1 MAHPPHPRSRPKGA
15 RPRKRETAGDDG
27 PLRLYGLH
35 TVAAALANPHRK
47 ALRLIATPN
56 ALARLAERDIRPD
69 VPVTETSV
77 KEINR
82 MIGGDAVHQGL
93 VLEAEPLAPLSLE
106 DLAETRLLLVLD
118 QTTDP
123 HNVGAILR
131 SAAAFA
137 VDAVIVPRRH
147 SAAETAALAKAASG
161 ALDIVPLVA
170 VRNLSDTLEE
180 LGKAGLARIGLDS
193 EGDEPLEDALEADDV
208 AGRPLVVVLGS
219 EGKGLRP
226 RTRAT
231 CDRLARLDMPGEIKS
246 LNVSNAAA
254 LALYAATRARKR

>member
-1 MAHPPHPRSRPKGA
+1 MTRPPHSRSRPQGG
-15 RPRKRETAGDDG
+15 RPRRREAAADDG

-35 TVAAALANPHRK
+35 TVAAALANPRRTAH
-47 ALRLIATPN
+47 RLIATPN
-56 ALARLAERDIRPD
+56 ALARLAERDIHPD
-69 VPVTETSV
+69 IPVTEASV

-82 MIGGDAVHQGL
+82 MVGGDAVHQGL
-93 VLEAEPLAPLSLE
+93 VLEVAPLQTMGLE
-106 DLAETRLLLVLD
+106 ELAETQLLLALD

-147 SAAETAALAKAASG
+147 SAAETATLAKSASG
-161 ALDIVPLVA
+161 ALDIVPLVS
-170 VRNLSDTLEE
+170 VRNLSDTLDE
-180 LGKAGLARIGLDS
+180 LGKAGLVRIGLDS
-193 EGDEPLEDALEADDV
+193 EGDEPLEDALVADDV
-208 AGRPLVVVLGS
+208 VGRPLVVVLGS

-231 CDRLARLDMPGEIKS
+231 CDRLVRLDMPGEIKS

-254 LALYAATRARKR
+254 LALYAATRSRQR

>member
-1 MAHPPHPRSRPKGA
+1 
-15 RPRKRETAGDDG
+15 
-27 PLRLYGLH
+27 
-35 TVAAALANPHRK
+35 
-47 ALRLIATPN
+47 
-56 ALARLAERDIRPD
+56 
-69 VPVTETSV
+69 
-77 KEINR
+77 
-82 MIGGDAVHQGL
+82 MIGGDAVHQGI
-93 VLEAEPLAPLSLE
+93 VLEAEPLDSMSLE
-106 DLAETRLLLVLD
+106 DLAETKLLLALD

-147 SAAETAALAKAASG
+147 SAAETATLAKSASG
-161 ALDIVPLVA
+161 ALDIVPLVS
-170 VRNLSDTLEE
+170 VRNLSETLEE
-180 LGKAGLARIGLDS
+180 LGKAGVVRIGLDS
-193 EGDEPLEDALEADDV
+193 EGDEPIEDALEADGV
-208 AGRPLVVVLGS
+208 AGRPLLIALGS

-231 CDRLARLDMPGEIKS
+231 CDRLVRLDMPGEIKS